1 MKRIYKYA
9 CLALAA
15 VSMTVVAQDYT
26 LKIHTKSGEVISVPT
41 KDIDSMDFEDE
52 ADEGGQL
59 PAPKVSFER
68 VSDNSYTM
76 KWTSVPNAAS
86 YMWKF
91 DGATTSYTSDTSYTF
106 KNLTEGT
113 HTFSVKAI
121 AEKNSKYTDS
131 EYETIS
137 FRIAPATANMHFILE
152 GYSHNSASVT
162 LIPGASEF
170 YSVAIMPTSA
180 ATSDAAIIEIMGNM
194 DKDQVHKVTKQEIR
208 DFADLTPETSYTVAA
223 IPSDNANTVYSF
235 SFTTEAIHVV
245 GSKGTVFPPGVSAT
259 AGFVDVDKVGDNN
272 IYGSD
277 KELCWACVA
286 AGMIQWWISD
296 YKAGTGEDYPT
307 VYPIPAESKYYST
320 PVMDVISQAYTHQ
333 AGDAPNTIK
342 WFFVGNEYPAESYQ
356 TNDQYT
362 FQLNYEYV
370 NGGFMGMTQSEFN
383 QFREYCSGVDLFKGL
398 SGEGVKHAFSS
409 KMLGWLSHGPVY
421 VCLAGNHALCAW
433 GADYTVEA
441 DGSKVITKLY
451 IAENDVRSENMKNAL
466 QDAPVHYTDRAG
478 SNTPYINFPTIFDGG
493 TEKSGAIGVFSAL
506 KSWGSIK

>member
-26 LKIHTKSGEVISVPT
+26 LRIHTKSGEVISVPT

-59 PAPKVSFER
+59 PAPKISFEK
-68 VSDNSYTM
+68 VSDSSYTM
-76 KWTSVPNAAS
+76 TWTSVPHADS

-91 DGATTSYTSDTSYTF
+91 DGATTSYTSSTSYTL

-113 HTFSVKAI
+113 HTFAVKAI
-121 AEKNSKYTDS
+121 AEKDSKYTDS
-131 EYETIS
+131 DYETIS
-137 FRIAPATANMHFILE
+137 FRISPANSNMHFILE
-152 GYSHNSASVT
+152 GYNHNSASVT
-162 LIPGASEF
+162 LIPGAAE
-170 YSVAIMPTSA
+170 YYNVAIMPTSA

-194 DKDQVHKVTKQEIR
+194 DKDQVHKVTEQEIR
-208 DFADLTPETSYTVAA
+208 DFTGLAPETSYTVAS
-223 IPSDNANTVYSF
+223 IPSDDANTVYSF
-235 SFTTEAIHVV
+235 AFTTESTPVV
-245 GSKGTVFPPGVSAT
+245 GSKGSVFPPGVST
-259 AGFVDVDKVGDNN
+259 AGGFVDVDKVGDNN

-286 AGMIQWWISD
+286 AGMIQWWIND
-296 YKAGTGEDYPT
+296 YKACTGEDYPM
-307 VYPIPAESKYYST
+307 VHPLPAESKYYST

-342 WFFVGNEYPAESYQ
+342 WFFVGNEYPAESYT
-356 TNDQYT
+356 TNNQYT
-362 FQLNYEYV
+362 FQLDYEYV
-370 NGGFMGMTQSEFN
+370 NGGFMGMTMNEFK
-383 QFREYCSGVDLFKGL
+383 QFREYSSGVDLYRGL
-398 SGEGVKHAFSS
+398 SGEGVKKIFSS
-409 KMLGWLSHGPVY
+409 KMLGWLRQGPVY

-451 IAENDVRSENMKNAL
+451 IAENDVLSGNMKNAI
-466 QDAPVHYTDRAG
+466 QDAPVYYTNK
-478 SNTPYINFPTIFDGG
+478 SSNNTPYIKFPTIFDGG
-493 TEKSGAIGVFSAL
+493 SESSGALGVFCSF